1 MILLV
6 LTWTIIVLVG
16 LFVVKSLT
24 HQFLIIKNVHRLPG
38 PPSQNLLNGN
48 IGPLY
53 GSPESL
59 FKTVRQWGLDYY
71 PIYQNWVAHVAV
83 ANIMNPYDF
92 ETILSSSKHISK
104 SQVYDMLH
112 GWLGTGLLT
121 STGSKWQ
128 NRRKILTP
136 SFHFNILQEFIKIFH
151 EETER
156 LVEVLKKECDKPFVD
171 VTGYVSDF
179 ALNTIG
185 ETAMGT
191 SFSEETANGKRYKDA
206 IHQIGN
212 LYSYRLLRPWFLNKY
227 LYFFSPRYYTERKL
241 VNVLHEFTTEVVA
254 KREKNFKAIKQD
266 ASEDFV
272 YSKRKR
278 LAMLDLLLTAKKED
292 GSIDDE
298 GIREEVDTFMFEGHD
313 TTSAAICYALMLIAC
328 HPDVQERIVEEM
340 HQVLAGSTKPDYRT
354 LQELKYLERCLKE
367 VLRLFPSVP
376 FIARVLGEDMTT
388 YSGHHLK
395 AGTMIHLHIYDL
407 HRNPDIYPDPEKFD
421 PDRFLPEN
429 CQNRHNFAY
438 VPFSAGPRNCIG
450 QKFAML
456 EIKAVL
462 CGVLAEF
469 VLEPVD
475 TPESLE
481 LKTELVL
488 RSSGGVRVK
497 FVPRKKSRQR
507 DI

>member
-1 MILLV
+1 
-6 LTWTIIVLVG
+6 
-16 LFVVKSLT
+16 
-24 HQFLIIKNVHRLPG
+24 
-38 PPSQNLLNGN
+38 
-48 IGPLY
+48 
-53 GSPESL
+53 
-59 FKTVRQWGLDYY
+59 
-71 PIYQNWVAHVAV
+71 
-83 ANIMNPYDF
+83 
-92 ETILSSSKHISK
+92 
-104 SQVYDMLH
+104 
-112 GWLGTGLLT
+112 
-121 STGSKWQ
+121 
-128 NRRKILTP
+128 
-136 SFHFNILQEFIKIFH
+136 
-151 EETER
+151 
-156 LVEVLKKECDKPFVD
+156 
-171 VTGYVSDF
+171 
-179 ALNTIG
+179 
-185 ETAMGT
+185 MGT

-227 LYFFSPRYYTERKL
+227 VYFFSPRYYTERKL

-497 FVPRKKSRQR
+497 FVPRKRNRQS